1 MFSFSLV
8 YRYFLFL
15 LWFLHWYIS
24 CLVAYCLLS
33 TCLCFSL
40 NYWQWIWMMFYYFC
54 ALMFPLALL
63 CHRLTTLTV
72 YLPFQRAVS
81 FHNFHISSHYHF
93 FSTISFPLLNIFVK
107 MILSFWTLLGSAC
120 LQNFWSLQIWMKPLP
135 GRVLCCR
142 FSSLIVLNIS
152 CNSLLT
158 YRVSTEK
165 SADSLMGVLL

>member
-72 YLPFQRAVS
+72 YLPSRELFRFIIFTFPV
-81 FHNFHISSHYHF
+81 I
-93 FSTISFPLLNIFVK
+93 TISFPLLNIFVK

-135 GRVLCCR
+135 GRVLSVVG
-142 FSSLIVLNIS
+142 FPLS
-152 CNSLLT
+152 
-158 YRVSTEK
+158 
-165 SADSLMGVLL
+165 